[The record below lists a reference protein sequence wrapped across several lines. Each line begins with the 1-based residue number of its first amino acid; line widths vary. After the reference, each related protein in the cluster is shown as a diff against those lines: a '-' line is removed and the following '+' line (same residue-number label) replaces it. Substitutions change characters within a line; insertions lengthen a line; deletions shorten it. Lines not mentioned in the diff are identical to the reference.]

1 MLNCSLGVRRPMC
14 GRFALAHVA
23 GFWTRFAVIDRQAT
37 LEPRFNIAPSQMVP
51 VILSSSPNKAVI
63 MKWGLVPFWA
73 KDPKIGNRL
82 INARAETIATK
93 PAFRTSLKRKRCLVP
108 ATGFYEWKR
117 LGKEKQP
124 YYVHMK
130 DDSFFAFAGLYDR
143 WKTPEGDDLYSFTI
157 ITTQPNPLMAKIH
170 NRMPVILQEK
180 DEDLWLA
187 PGELS
192 DEDRKLLLGP
202 FPSRQ
207 MEAYE
212 VSREVNN
219 PTSDSD
225 ELIKPL

>member
-1 MLNCSLGVRRPMC
+1 MC
-14 GRFALAHVA
+14 GRFALAHIA

-37 LEPRFNIAPSQMVP
+37 LESRFNIAPSQMVP
-51 VILSSSPNKAVI
+51 VIVSGSPNKAVM

-82 INARAETIATK
+82 INARSETVETK

-130 DDSFFAFAGLYDR
+130 DDSLFAFAGLYDR
-143 WKTPEGDDLYSFTI
+143 WKTPEGDDLFTFTI
-157 ITTQPNPLMAKIH
+157 MTTEPNPMMAKIH

-187 PGELS
+187 PGELL
-192 DEDRKLLLGP
+192 DEDRKRLLGP
-202 FPSRQ
+202 FPSRP

-212 VSREVNN
+212 VSKEVNS
-219 PTSDSD
+219 PTNDSD